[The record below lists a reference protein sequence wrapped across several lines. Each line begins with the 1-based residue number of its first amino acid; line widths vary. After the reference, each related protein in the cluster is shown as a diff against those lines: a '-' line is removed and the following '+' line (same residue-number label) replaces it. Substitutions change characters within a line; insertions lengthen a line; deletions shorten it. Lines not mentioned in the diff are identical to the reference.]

1 MKITLRPGLSGVFP
15 LRLALGLLALSNPCR
30 VGRRFEERDDDE
42 RMAAPPPAAGRAR
55 LAAQGSTIYD
65 SYPLSLRTFL
75 ADGPPPFA
83 RSISHPVEMDPAHKT
98 IMSVADDD
106 FLSNLH
112 NTTSSIG
119 SIDLSDGNMR
129 GTTARATPLC
139 STFGK
144 FHNEVFETKERS
156 KVLSALR
163 HRGKAAKAAS
173 GVKTRAPTR
182 PAAPSTFTADD
193 VLRAGTLTKQGSWRR
208 NWKTRFFILRSDCP
222 SLCYFTSE
230 DKLEL
235 LGEIPITEDTIVLD
249 RSGGGHAPFRF
260 QIRTDAQTLLL
271 EAESRENQKRWI
283 EACQELA
290 DAIRASKYSVNTSMS
305 SFSIDAS
312 NRRSSLLGATRATG
326 TAVNTCRN
334 TESNVAN
341 VAAHLEASGNSQHWD
356 DEEPVE
362 MRTRRMNAHRL
373 TASSASGSTRSGA
386 PESVNGGPRRLY
398 DLSISVLMGRRSKL
412 ARSVEHLTAADKDKD
427 RSACFVAVSGFIR
440 SSNTFVDLG
449 ATDAVK
455 LTTLVAAC
463 GAAASGASG
472 EQAPVPFS
480 VVMTAELERYD
491 QLRLTLCKT
500 QLTQSPGSVQGT
512 IGVGRCLLDE
522 QLLNSTP
529 CAVAVTERSTSSRE
543 SLVANN
549 PLPQQKKPNPGEPGG
564 PLAPG
569 SGSSSSLTS
578 DSESL
583 QLVVQAFRSV
593 PPQSVLPTTGVD
605 MANAKFLI
613 PTTLA
618 PGRETA
624 KMVNGTRIDFP
635 GSTRGSDVRTF
646 MENDTFLTGTGLGGL
661 NESPN
666 GNLRFVAVDE
676 ILRVPRSTFALP
688 VAYLDF
694 LEEQALERSRWL
706 QKRMHAKGPDP
717 RSAERLN
724 VELEFLR
731 KKQEEYLKQR
741 QFLIQQEKRLL
752 DEQKDG
758 KFFLAAKRAG
768 MTATPSE
775 RESLGASSS
784 SVASSASAAG
794 GDGGDPVAPFKR
806 STYKNLNLWQFLPT
820 NMQDQFL
827 CTYKPPVTQNKPSR
841 GGASVPLS
849 SRPFVWHTMT
859 MGCPAAHTKGFAN
872 GGYPASAPIV
882 TVVPTGAAE
891 DEALLENSYD
901 DMASPTSPLSSSRG
915 GIANVPST
923 QVAPAG
929 DDSLAAFKLR
939 LELQD
944 RLTVIGSQILSA
956 TTACLLATLDLA
968 LSGSALHQAQLDR
981 APTFGFLV
989 NFESLLSTQG
999 KEYGMLEDFAA
1010 GARWLR
1016 NVFIQFRRHS
1026 TTSTFFSLKK
1036 YTPAGSNSNDND
1048 CLLLTMGVDDDHMS
1062 VLPQSLVSGDG
1073 VVHVR
1078 CVLFSQGVNEK
1089 QSLVHAYKSSAVKL
1103 QERVNRDNLVELK
1116 RVYAL
1121 YRRLRLEETENRVR
1135 ESRRLRA
1142 NSTTPSATGDDADE
1156 AAMAIDRHDLQ
1167 ALDDLLLQ
1175 IEHHICSPTSQYKK
1189 NVALLMDSSDFC
1201 RALGGARVTCCKSGK
1216 DRTAMSVTLEQARL
1230 LCAELQASQGAAL
1243 CANMRLYG
1251 VRRRNVFMN
1260 TKADK
1265 FAFNEMQRKMLPD
1278 CYKPP
1283 VGTYK
1288 SGKT

>member
-1 MKITLRPGLSGVFP
+1 MASTG
-15 LRLALGLLALSNPCR
+15 R
-30 VGRRFEERDDDE
+30 VRI
-42 RMAAPPPAAGRAR
+42 AVK
-55 LAAQGSTIYD
+55 GSTIYD

-75 ADGPPPFA
+75 AGPSPAFA
-83 RSISHPVEMDPAHKT
+83 HAVPHSGEDPTMT
-98 IMSVADDD
+98 IDDD
-106 FLSNLH
+106 GDFLRTLQH
-112 NTTSSIG
+112 TSS
-119 SIDLSDGNMR
+119 SVNDTIDLNDGVMR
-129 GTTARATPLC
+129 STTTPDPTELC

-144 FHNEVFETKERS
+144 LRKEIFETKERS

-163 HRGKAAKAAS
+163 HRGKAAKDAS
-173 GVKTRAPTR
+173 NMKQRVPIR
-182 PAAPSTFTADD
+182 PIASSTFTADD

-208 NWKTRFFILRSDCP
+208 NWKLRFFILRSDCP
-222 SLCYFTSE
+222 SLCYFRSE

-260 QIRTDAQTLLL
+260 QIRSDAYTLLL
-271 EAESRENQKRWI
+271 EAESREIQKRWI
-283 EACQELA
+283 DSCQELA
-290 DAIRASKYSVNTSMS
+290 DAIRASKFSVNA
-305 SFSIDAS
+305 SFSNTFDTK
-312 NRRSSLLGATRATG
+312 RSSLGRGG
-326 TAVNTCRN
+326 TTAGFRPTDMLETSASSQIWNE
-334 TESNVAN
+334 TESSTVMDGT
-341 VAAHLEASGNSQHWD
+341 E
-356 DEEPVE
+356 
-362 MRTRRMNAHRL
+362 RRL
-373 TASSASGSTRSGA
+373 TGSRASGSTRSTTRQ
-386 PESVNGGPRRLY
+386 EKRTCQLY
-398 DLSISVLMGRRSKL
+398 DLSISVLMGRRSIL
-412 ARSVEHLTAADKDKD
+412 ARSVEHLDKDKD
-427 RSACFVAVSGFIR
+427 RTSCFVAVSGYIR
-440 SSNTFVDLG
+440 SSKTFVELG

-463 GAAASGASG
+463 GAASGATG
-472 EQAPVPFS
+472 EQIPVPFS
-480 VVMTAELERYD
+480 IVMTAELERYD
-491 QLRLTLCKT
+491 QLRLTLCKS
-500 QLTQSPGSVQGT
+500 QLTQSPGNSQGT
-512 IGVGRCLLDE
+512 FGMGRCLLDD
-522 QLLNSTP
+522 QLLGSIP
-529 CAVAVTERSTSSRE
+529 CAVQITESSSMSSRD
-543 SLVANN
+543 SLVANT
-549 PLPQQKKPNPGEPGG
+549 PILQQKKLNTGELTR
-564 PLAPG
+564 PLPVGTGSLPILAAD
-569 SGSSSSLTS
+569 SGSV
-578 DSESL
+578 

-593 PPQSVLPTTGVD
+593 PPQNVLPTTGVD
-605 MANAKFLI
+605 MANAKYLI
-613 PTTLA
+613 PSTLA
-618 PGRETA
+618 PGRETTGNMA
-624 KMVNGTRIDFP
+624 TGTRLDLA
-635 GSTRGSDVRTF
+635 GGTRGSDMRTF
-646 MENDTFLTGTGLGGL
+646 MENDTFLSGIGLCTL
-661 NESPN
+661 NEAPS

-694 LEEQALERSRWL
+694 LEEQALERSRWI
-706 QKRMHAKGPDP
+706 QKRLQSKAVHP
-717 RSAERLN
+717 RDDERLN
-724 VELEFLR
+724 MELEFLR

-768 MTATPSE
+768 MVSANE
-775 RESLGASSS
+775 REAVAAANS
-784 SVASSASAAG
+784 SVAISASTG
-794 GDGGDPVAPFKR
+794 GGEIIEAVAPFKR

-827 CTYKPPVTQNKPSR
+827 CTYKPPTQNNQCRSE
-841 GGASVPLS
+841 ASTPLS

-872 GGYPASAPIV
+872 GGFPASVPIM
-882 TVVPTGAAE
+882 TVYPTGPAE
-891 DEALLENSYD
+891 DEILDSNYEGD
-901 DMASPTSPLSSSRG
+901 FQSPTSPSSKG
-915 GIANVPST
+915 GKGNGTAT
-923 QVAPAG
+923 QASPG
-929 DDSLAAFKLR
+929 DDSLAALKLR

-956 TTACLLATLDLA
+956 TAACILASLDLA
-968 LSGSALHQAQLDR
+968 LSGSALHQAQIDR
-981 APTFGFLV
+981 APTFGFLM

-1016 NVFIQFRRHS
+1016 NVFIQFRRHVV
-1026 TTSTFFSLKK
+1026 TGTFFSLRK
-1036 YTPAGSNSNDND
+1036 YSPPGSHANDNN
-1048 CLLLTMGVDDDHMS
+1048 CLLLTMGIDENHMS
-1062 VLPQSLVSGDG
+1062 VLPQSLASGDD

-1103 QERVNRDNLVELK
+1103 QERINHDNLLELK
-1116 RVYAL
+1116 RIYSL
-1121 YRRLRLEETENRVR
+1121 YRQLRSDETENRVR

-1142 NSTTPSATGDDADE
+1142 NSGMKYAATSDADE
-1156 AAMAIDRHDLQ
+1156 AVMAIDRHDLQ
-1167 ALDDLLLQ
+1167 ALDDLLDQ

-1251 VRRRNVFMN
+1251 VRRRNVLMN

>member
-1 MKITLRPGLSGVFP
+1 
-15 LRLALGLLALSNPCR
+15 
-30 VGRRFEERDDDE
+30 
-42 RMAAPPPAAGRAR
+42 MASPAAVGRAR
-55 LAAQGSTIYD
+55 LAAKGAVTIYD

-75 ADGPPPFA
+75 AEGPPPFV
-83 RSISHPVEMDPAHKT
+83 RSLSHSMEDPAQKT
-98 IMSVADDD
+98 MAVDDDD

-112 NTTSSIG
+112 NTSSSVG
-119 SIDLSDGNMR
+119 TIDLNDGVR
-129 GTTARATPLC
+129 TGTTARPTPLC

-163 HRGKAAKAAS
+163 HRGKATKNAS
-173 GVKTRAPTR
+173 GMKQRVPMR

-260 QIRTDAQTLLL
+260 QIRTDAHTLLL

-283 EACQELA
+283 DSCQELA
-290 DAIRASKYSVNTSMS
+290 DAIRASKFSVNTSMS
-305 SFSIDAS
+305 SFSMDG
-312 NRRSSLLGATRATG
+312 RRSSLVRGTTVNTFRATEKDVS
-326 TAVNTCRN
+326 AL
-334 TESNVAN
+334 
-341 VAAHLEASGNSQHWD
+341 LEASTSSSQNWD
-356 DEEPVE
+356 DTETSGVDE
-362 MRTRRMNAHRL
+362 MEMGTRRHHNPHRL
-373 TASSASGSTRSGA
+373 TSSSASGSTRSA
-386 PESVNGGPRRLY
+386 TPENGNGTQRRLY
-398 DLSISVLMGRRSKL
+398 DLSISVMMGRRSKL
-412 ARSVEHLTAADKDKD
+412 TKAVEHLANAEKDKD
-427 RSACFVAVSGFIR
+427 RTGCFVAVSGYIR
-440 SSNTFVDLG
+440 SSNIFVELG
-449 ATDAVK
+449 VTDAVK
-455 LTTLVAAC
+455 LTTLVATC
-463 GAAASGASG
+463 GAASGASG
-472 EQAPVPFS
+472 DPAPVPFS

-491 QLRLTLCKT
+491 QLRLALCKT
-500 QLTQSPGSVQGT
+500 QLTQSPGNNQGT
-512 IGVGRCLLDE
+512 IGVGRCLLDG
-522 QLLNSTP
+522 QLLGSTP
-529 CAVAVTERSTSSRE
+529 CAVLMTERSTSSRD
-543 SLVANN
+543 SFVTNN
-549 PLPQQKKPNPGEPGG
+549 PLPKKAGEPGG
-564 PLAPG
+564 PFPPG

-578 DSESL
+578 DSESV

-605 MANAKFLI
+605 MANAKYLI

-624 KMVNGTRIDFP
+624 GKMATGTRIDFP
-635 GSTRGSDVRTF
+635 GCNRGSDVRTF
-646 MENDTFLTGTGLGGL
+646 MENDTFLTGIGLGAL
-661 NESPN
+661 NEAPN

-688 VAYLDF
+688 IAYLDF

-706 QKRMHAKGPDP
+706 QKQLHAKLATP
-717 RSAERLN
+717 REVERLN
-724 VELEFLR
+724 TELEFLR

-741 QFLIQQEKRLL
+741 QFLIRQEKRLL

-768 MTATPSE
+768 MVSVANE
-775 RESLGASSS
+775 RDSLGASSS
-784 SVASSASAAG
+784 SVAGAVSTGNTETEA
-794 GDGGDPVAPFKR
+794 VAPFKR

-827 CTYKPPVTQNKPSR
+827 CTYKPPTSNKHTR
-841 GGASVPLS
+841 SVPLS

-872 GGYPASAPIV
+872 GGYPASVPV
-882 TVVPTGAAE
+882 MTVNPTGTAE
-891 DEALLENSYD
+891 DESLLDSSNEGEFQ
-901 DMASPTSPLSSSRG
+901 SPTSPVSVSRG
-915 GIANVPST
+915 TTINGSST
-923 QVAPAG
+923 QAPAST

-939 LELQD
+939 LDLQD

-956 TTACLLATLDLA
+956 TAACILASLDLA
-968 LSGSALHQAQLDR
+968 LSGSALHQAQIDR
-981 APTFGFLV
+981 APTFGFLM

-1026 TTSTFFSLKK
+1026 TTGTFFSLKK
-1036 YTPAGSNSNDND
+1036 YTPSGSNSNDNN
-1048 CLLLTMGVDDDHMS
+1048 CLLLTMGIDDDHMS
-1062 VLPQSLVSGDG
+1062 VLPQPLVSGDG
-1073 VVHVR
+1073 VVHIR

-1103 QERVNRDNLVELK
+1103 QERVNRDNLIELK
-1116 RVYAL
+1116 RIYAL
-1121 YRRLRLEETENRVR
+1121 YRQLRTEETENRVR

-1142 NSTTPSATGDDADE
+1142 NSSVSSSAIDDADE

-1167 ALDDLLLQ
+1167 ALDDLLVQ

-1283 VGTYK
+1283 AGTYK

>member
-1 MKITLRPGLSGVFP
+1 
-15 LRLALGLLALSNPCR
+15 
-30 VGRRFEERDDDE
+30 
-42 RMAAPPPAAGRAR
+42 MASPAAAR
-55 LAAQGSTIYD
+55 VAATIYD

-75 ADGPPPFA
+75 AEGPPPFA
-83 RSISHPVEMDPAHKT
+83 RSVSHSHEDPTHRT
-98 IMSVADDD
+98 MSVDDDD

-112 NTTSSIG
+112 NTSSSVG
-119 SIDLSDGNMR
+119 TIDLNEPR
-129 GTTARATPLC
+129 GAAAPRASPLC

-163 HRGKAAKAAS
+163 HRGKAAKGGANGIKQRVVA
-173 GVKTRAPTR
+173 R
-182 PAAPSTFTADD
+182 PVAPSTFTMDD

-235 LGEIPITEDTIVLD
+235 LGEIPITEDTIILD

-260 QIRTDAQTLLL
+260 QIRTEAQTLLL

-283 EACQELA
+283 DSCQELA
-290 DAIRASKYSVNTSMS
+290 DAIRASKFSVTTSMS
-305 SFSIDAS
+305 SFSMDG
-312 NRRSSLLGATRATG
+312 RSSLRYMNRHTEETSHHSQ
-326 TAVNTCRN
+326 NWDE
-334 TESNVAN
+334 TESSQVDDP
-341 VAAHLEASGNSQHWD
+341 LESATS
-356 DEEPVE
+356 
-362 MRTRRMNAHRL
+362 RRRSAQQL
-373 TASSASGSTRSGA
+373 TASSASGSARSVA
-386 PESVNGGPRRLY
+386 QIEHRRTF
-398 DLSISVLMGRRSKL
+398 DLSISVVMGRRSKL
-412 ARSVEHLTAADKDKD
+412 AQTVEHIAAAERDKD
-427 RSACFVAVSGFIR
+427 RIGCFVAVSGYIG
-440 SSNTFVDLG
+440 SSNSFVELG

-463 GAAASGASG
+463 GATSG
-472 EQAPVPFS
+472 EQVPVPFCI
-480 VVMTAELERYD
+480 VLTAELERFD
-491 QLRLTLCKT
+491 QLRLTLCRT
-500 QLTQSPGSVQGT
+500 LLTQNPGNIQGT
-512 IGVGRCLLDE
+512 IGVGRCILNE
-522 QLLNSTP
+522 QLLASTP
-529 CAVAVTERSTSSRE
+529 CAVPVTERSTSSRD
-543 SLVANN
+543 SLSANQ
-549 PLPQQKKPNPGEPGG
+549 PLPQNKMLGEPGT
-564 PLAPG
+564 
-569 SGSSSSLTS
+569 GSSSSLMVDS
-578 DSESL
+578 DSV

-593 PPQSVLPTTGVD
+593 APQRVLPTTGVD

-624 KMVNGTRIDFP
+624 SKMATGARIDFP
-635 GSTRGSDVRTF
+635 GNTRGSDVRTF
-646 MENDTFLTGTGLGGL
+646 MENDTFLSGIGLGTL
-661 NESPN
+661 NEAPN

-676 ILRVPRSTFALP
+676 ILRVPRCTFALP

-694 LEEQALERSRWL
+694 LEEQALERSRYL
-706 QKRMHAKGPDP
+706 QKRLHAKAAHP
-717 RSAERLN
+717 RDTERIN
-724 VELEFLR
+724 AELEFLR

-741 QFLIQQEKRLL
+741 QFLIRQEKRLL

-758 KFFLAAKRAG
+758 KFCLAAKRAG
-768 MTATPSE
+768 MISVANE
-775 RESLGASSS
+775 RDSLGASSS
-784 SVASSASAAG
+784 SAASSASAAG
-794 GDGGDPVAPFKR
+794 GDADAVAPFKR
-806 STYKNLNLWQFLPT
+806 STYKGLNLWQFLPT

-827 CTYKPPVTQNKPSR
+827 CTYKPPTHNKRSR
-841 GGASVPLS
+841 SGASAPLA

-872 GGYPASAPIV
+872 GGYPASVPID
-882 TVVPTGAAE
+882 TANPTGATD
-891 DEALLENSYD
+891 DEPLLDSSCD
-901 DMASPTSPLSSSRG
+901 GDFQCPTSPLSSSRG
-915 GIANVPST
+915 GNGTGTATQTTSPS
-923 QVAPAG
+923 
-929 DDSLAAFKLR
+929 DDTLAAFKLR
-939 LELQD
+939 LDLQD

-956 TTACLLATLDLA
+956 TAACVLASLDLA
-968 LSGSALHQAQLDR
+968 LSGSALHQAQIDR
-981 APTFGFLV
+981 APTFGYLM

-999 KEYGMLEDFAA
+999 KEYGMVEDFAA

-1026 TTSTFFSLKK
+1026 TTGSFFSLKK
-1036 YTPAGSNSNDND
+1036 YTPPGSNDNS
-1048 CLLLTMGVDDDHMS
+1048 CLLLTMGISEDHMS

-1078 CVLFSQGVNEK
+1078 CVLFTQGVNEK

-1121 YRRLRLEETENRVR
+1121 YRQLRMDETESRVR

-1142 NSTTPSATGDDADE
+1142 NSAMSSAAGDDSDE

-1167 ALDDLLLQ
+1167 ALDDLLVQ

-1283 VGTYK
+1283 AGTYK

>member
-1 MKITLRPGLSGVFP
+1 MAS
-15 LRLALGLLALSNPCR
+15 
-30 VGRRFEERDDDE
+30 
-42 RMAAPPPAAGRAR
+42 AAPAVGRAR
-55 LAAQGSTIYD
+55 LAGKTIYD

-75 ADGPPPFA
+75 AEGPPPFVRA
-83 RSISHPVEMDPAHKT
+83 ISHSIEDPT
-98 IMSVADDD
+98 QQTMTVDDDD

-112 NTTSSIG
+112 NTSSSVG
-119 SIDLSDGNMR
+119 TIDLNDGVVKS
-129 GTTARATPLC
+129 AAPRASPLC

-163 HRGKAAKAAS
+163 HRGKAAKNNA
-173 GVKTRAPTR
+173 GVKQRAPMR
-182 PAAPSTFTADD
+182 PAAPTTFTADD
-193 VLRAGTLTKQGSWRR
+193 VVRAGTLTKQGSWRR

-260 QIRTDAQTLLL
+260 QIRSDAQTLLL

-283 EACQELA
+283 DSCQELA
-290 DAIRASKYSVNTSMS
+290 DAIRASKFSVNHSMS
-305 SFSIDAS
+305 SFSFDG
-312 NRRSSLLGATRATG
+312 RRSSLLGRG
-326 TAVNTCRN
+326 TTINTFRP
-334 TESNVAN
+334 TEKDL
-341 VAAHLEASGNSQHWD
+341 LEASASSQNWD
-356 DEEPVE
+356 DSEHSGVDDVD
-362 MRTRRMNAHRL
+362 MRQRQLPQRL
-373 TASSASGSTRSGA
+373 TASSASGSTRSA
-386 PESVNGGPRRLY
+386 TPDNVSRRMY
-398 DLSISVLMGRRSKL
+398 DVSISVLMGRRSKL
-412 ARSVEHLTAADKDKD
+412 ARLVENLDKDKD
-427 RSACFVAVSGFIR
+427 RTGCFVAVSGYIR
-440 SSNTFVDLG
+440 SSNSFVELG

-455 LTTLVAAC
+455 LTTLVAT
-463 GAAASGASG
+463 ASASG
-472 EQAPVPFS
+472 ESTPVPFS

-500 QLTQSPGSVQGT
+500 QLTQSPGNNQGT

-522 QLLNSTP
+522 QLMASTP
-529 CAVAVTERSTSSRE
+529 CAVIVTERSTSSRD
-543 SLVANN
+543 SLAANI
-549 PLPQQKKPNPGEPGG
+549 PLPMQKKAGEPGG
-564 PLAPG
+564 PLPAG
-569 SGSSSSLTS
+569 TGSSSNLTN
-578 DSESL
+578 DSESVH
-583 QLVVQAFRSV
+583 LVVQTFRSV
-593 PPQSVLPTTGVD
+593 APQSVLPTTGVD
-605 MANAKFLI
+605 MANAKYLI

-624 KMVNGTRIDFP
+624 GKLATGTRIDF
-635 GSTRGSDVRTF
+635 STRGSDVRTF
-646 MENDTFLTGTGLGGL
+646 MENDTFLTGTGLGTL
-661 NESPN
+661 NEAPN

-694 LEEQALERSRWL
+694 LEEQALGRSRWL
-706 QKRMHAKGPDP
+706 QKQ
-717 RSAERLN
+717 LN
-724 VELEFLR
+724 VKAANPRDVERVNAELEFLR

-758 KFFLAAKRAG
+758 KFCLAAKRAG
-768 MTATPSE
+768 MVSVANE
-775 RESLGASSS
+775 RDSLGASSS
-784 SVASSASAAG
+784 SVTSVASTTG
-794 GDGGDPVAPFKR
+794 GDGEVVAPFKR

-827 CTYKPPVTQNKPSR
+827 CTYKPPASSNKQGRS
-841 GGASVPLS
+841 GASAPLS

-859 MGCPAAHTKGFAN
+859 MGCPAAHTKGFAS
-872 GGYPASAPIV
+872 GGYPANVPVATV
-882 TVVPTGAAE
+882 TSTATE
-891 DEALLENSYD
+891 DGECVLENSYEGD
-901 DMASPTSPLSSSRG
+901 FQSPTSPLSSSRG
-915 GIANVPST
+915 GTTSGTAT
-923 QVAPAG
+923 QTTTFT
-929 DDSLAAFKLR
+929 DDSLAAFKAR

-956 TTACLLATLDLA
+956 TTACILSSLDLA
-968 LSGSALHQAQLDR
+968 LSGSALHQAQIDR
-981 APTFGFLV
+981 APTFGFLM

-1016 NVFIQFRRHS
+1016 NVFIQFRRHA
-1026 TTSTFFSLKK
+1026 TTATFFSFKK
-1036 YTPAGSNSNDND
+1036 YTPPGSNDNN
-1048 CLLLTMGVDDDHMS
+1048 CLLLTMGLDDDHMS
-1062 VLPQSLVSGDG
+1062 VLPESLVSGDG

-1078 CVLFSQGVNEK
+1078 CVLFTQGVNEK

-1103 QERVNRDNLVELK
+1103 QERVNRDNLMELK

-1121 YRRLRLEETENRVR
+1121 YRRLRTEETEDRVR
-1135 ESRRLRA
+1135 ASRRLRA
-1142 NSTTPSATGDDADE
+1142 SSSMSSTAADE

-1167 ALDDLLLQ
+1167 ALDDLLVQ

-1283 VGTYK
+1283 AGTYK

>member
-1 MKITLRPGLSGVFP
+1 
-15 LRLALGLLALSNPCR
+15 
-30 VGRRFEERDDDE
+30 
-42 RMAAPPPAAGRAR
+42 MAT
-55 LAAQGSTIYD
+55 AAQPPRPKGGTAATIYD

-75 ADGPPPFA
+75 AEGPSPFV
-83 RSISHPVEMDPAHKT
+83 RSMSRSLEDPAQAT
-98 IMSVADDD
+98 MSLDDDD

-112 NTTSSIG
+112 NTGSSTG
-119 SIDLSDGNMR
+119 SALDMGETGTMR
-129 GTTARATPLC
+129 TAPRASPLC

-163 HRGKAAKAAS
+163 HRGKAKAN
-173 GVKTRAPTR
+173 GVKQRAAARLP
-182 PAAPSTFTADD
+182 APSTFTADD

-260 QIRTDAQTLLL
+260 QVRTEGQTLLL
-271 EAESRENQKRWI
+271 EAESRENQLRWI
-283 EACQELA
+283 DSCQELA
-290 DAIRASKYSVNTSMS
+290 DAIRASKFSVNTSMS
-305 SFSIDAS
+305 SFSSAMDGP
-312 NRRSSLLGATRATG
+312 RRSSLLGATNSVRETVHVTRPTEKE
-326 TAVNTCRN
+326 TASQILEN
-334 TESNVAN
+334 EAEMEQ
-341 VAAHLEASGNSQHWD
+341 HLI
-356 DEEPVE
+356 
-362 MRTRRMNAHRL
+362 
-373 TASSASGSTRSGA
+373 SSASSTSS
-386 PESVNGGPRRLY
+386 SVAAQRHLY
-398 DLSISVLMGRRSKL
+398 DLSVSVLVGRRSKL
-412 ARSVEHLTAADKDKD
+412 ARSVEHWSAADKEKD
-427 RSACFVAVSGFIR
+427 RTGVFVVLSGYSR
-440 SSNTFVDLG
+440 ASNKTVEIG

-455 LTTLVAAC
+455 LTTLVTAC
-463 GAAASGASG
+463 GASSGASG

-491 QLRLTLCKT
+491 VLRLTLCRT
-500 QLTQSPGSVQGT
+500 LLTQSPGNMQGT
-512 IGVGRCLLDE
+512 IGVGRCMLDE
-522 QLLNSTP
+522 VLLGSTP
-529 CAVAVTERSTSSRE
+529 CAVAITERSTSTRDA
-543 SLVANN
+543 LAANQ
-549 PLPQQKKPNPGEPGG
+549 PLPKKPQPGEPGEPGG
-564 PLAPG
+564 PLVAG

-578 DSESL
+578 DSDSV

-605 MANAKFLI
+605 MANAKYLI

-624 KMVNGTRIDFP
+624 ARMAAGTRIEFP
-635 GSTRGSDVRTF
+635 GSSRGSEVRTF
-646 MENDTFLTGTGLGGL
+646 MENDTFLSGLGVGSVNEAPTGT
-661 NESPN
+661 
-666 GNLRFVAVDE
+666 LRFVAVDE

-706 QKRMHAKGPDP
+706 NTQLSAKAS
-717 RSAERLN
+717 SAAAQPHVVERLKA
-724 VELEFLR
+724 ELDFLR
-731 KKQEEYLKQR
+731 RKQEEYLKQR
-741 QFLIQQEKRLL
+741 QFIIRQEKRLL
-752 DEQKDG
+752 DEQRDG
-758 KFFLAAKRAG
+758 KFFLTAKRAG
-768 MTATPSE
+768 MVSVTSEFKE
-775 RESLGASSS
+775 RESMNSSGGFAAAGASG
-784 SVASSASAAG
+784 VAANV
-794 GDGGDPVAPFKR
+794 DNEPVAPFKR

-827 CTYKPPVTQNKPSR
+827 CTYKPPTANKQRRS
-841 GGASVPLS
+841 GASAPLS

-872 GGYPASAPIV
+872 GGYPASVPV
-882 TVVPTGAAE
+882 KTVLPTAMDE
-891 DEALLENSYD
+891 DVLEGSYTSD
-901 DMASPTSPLSSSRG
+901 LQSPTSPLSSSRG
-915 GIANVPST
+915 AAGIQPAQGPS
-923 QVAPAG
+923 PN
-929 DDSLAAFKLR
+929 DNSLAAFKLR
-939 LELQD
+939 LDLQD

-956 TTACLLATLDLA
+956 TVACVLASLDLA

-981 APTFGFLV
+981 APTFGYLM

-1016 NVFIQFRRHS
+1016 NVFIQFRRHA
-1026 TTSTFFSLKK
+1026 TSGTYFSIKK
-1036 YTPAGSNSNDND
+1036 YVPSDGESE
-1048 CLLLTMGVDDDHMS
+1048 CLLLTMGVTDDHLS
-1062 VLPQSLVSGDG
+1062 VLPQSLVTGNAL
-1073 VVHVR
+1073 VRVH
-1078 CVLFSQGVNEK
+1078 CVLFTQGVNEK

-1103 QERVNRDNLVELK
+1103 QERVNRDNLLELK
-1116 RVYAL
+1116 RIYTL
-1121 YRRLRLEETENRVR
+1121 YRQLRVQETQMRVR
-1135 ESRRLRA
+1135 ASRQLRA
-1142 NSTTPSATGDDADE
+1142 NSGAGSAGLDDADE

-1167 ALDDLLLQ
+1167 ALDDLLVQ

-1283 VGTYK
+1283 AGTYK

>member
-1 MKITLRPGLSGVFP
+1 
-15 LRLALGLLALSNPCR
+15 
-30 VGRRFEERDDDE
+30 
-42 RMAAPPPAAGRAR
+42 MASPAAVGRAR
-55 LAAQGSTIYD
+55 IAAKGATIYD

-75 ADGPPPFA
+75 AEGPSPFV
-83 RSISHPVEMDPAHKT
+83 RSVSHTMEDPAQRT
-98 IMSVADDD
+98 MAVDDDD

-112 NTTSSIG
+112 NTSSSVG
-119 SIDLSDGNMR
+119 TIDLNDGVR
-129 GTTARATPLC
+129 TGTTARSTQLC

-163 HRGKAAKAAS
+163 HRGKAAKNAS
-173 GVKTRAPTR
+173 GIKQRAPVR

-260 QIRTDAQTLLL
+260 QIRTDAHTLLL

-283 EACQELA
+283 DSCQELA
-290 DAIRASKYSVNTSMS
+290 DAIRASKFSVNTSMS
-305 SFSIDAS
+305 SFSIDG
-312 NRRSSLLGATRATG
+312 RRSSLVRGTTVHTLRAT
-326 TAVNTCRN
+326 
-334 TESNVAN
+334 EKDL
-341 VAAHLEASGNSQHWD
+341 LEASASSSQNWD
-356 DEEPVE
+356 DTETSGVDE
-362 MRTRRMNAHRL
+362 MEISTRRYQNPHRL
-373 TASSASGSTRSGA
+373 TSSSASGSTRSA
-386 PESVNGGPRRLY
+386 TPENGQRRLY
-398 DLSISVLMGRRSKL
+398 DLSISVVMGRRSKL
-412 ARSVEHLTAADKDKD
+412 AKSVEHLDKDKD
-427 RSACFVAVSGFIR
+427 RTGCFVTVSGYIR
-440 SSNTFVDLG
+440 SSNSFVELG
-449 ATDAVK
+449 VTDAVK
-455 LTTLVAAC
+455 LTTLVATC
-463 GAAASGASG
+463 GAASGTSG
-472 EQAPVPFS
+472 EPTPVPFS

-491 QLRLTLCKT
+491 QLRLALCKT
-500 QLTQSPGSVQGT
+500 QLTQSPGNIQGT
-512 IGVGRCLLDE
+512 IGVGRCLLDA
-522 QLLNSTP
+522 QLLGSTP
-529 CAVAVTERSTSSRE
+529 CAVAVTERSTSSRD
-543 SLVANN
+543 SLVTNN
-549 PLPQQKKPNPGEPGG
+549 PLPQKKTGEPGG
-564 PLAPG
+564 PLPPG
-569 SGSSSSLTS
+569 SGSSSSLFS
-578 DSESL
+578 DSESV

-605 MANAKFLI
+605 MANAKYLI

-624 KMVNGTRIDFP
+624 GKMATTTRADIP
-635 GSTRGSDVRTF
+635 GGTRGSDVRTF
-646 MENDTFLTGTGLGGL
+646 MENDTFLTGIGLGTL
-661 NESPN
+661 NEAPN

-688 VAYLDF
+688 IAYLDF
-694 LEEQALERSRWL
+694 LEEQALERTRWL
-706 QKRMHAKGPDP
+706 QKQLHAKLATP
-717 RSAERLN
+717 REVERLN
-724 VELEFLR
+724 TELEFLR

-741 QFLIQQEKRLL
+741 QFLIRQEKRLL

-768 MTATPSE
+768 MVSVANE
-775 RESLGASSS
+775 RDSLGASSS
-784 SVASSASAAG
+784 SVASAASTGAETEA
-794 GDGGDPVAPFKR
+794 VAPFKR

-827 CTYKPPVTQNKPSR
+827 CTYKPPTSNKQGR
-841 GGASVPLS
+841 SVPLS

-872 GGYPASAPIV
+872 GGYPA
-882 TVVPTGAAE
+882 TVPVMTVNPTGAAE
-891 DEALLENSYD
+891 DESLLDSSNEGD
-901 DMASPTSPLSSSRG
+901 LPSPTSPVSRATTVNGPSPQTTASS
-915 GIANVPST
+915 
-923 QVAPAG
+923 
-929 DDSLAAFKLR
+929 DDSLTAFKLR

-956 TTACLLATLDLA
+956 TAACILASLDLA
-968 LSGSALHQAQLDR
+968 LSGSALHQAQIDR
-981 APTFGFLV
+981 APTFGFLM

-1026 TTSTFFSLKK
+1026 TTGTFFSLKK
-1036 YTPAGSNSNDND
+1036 YTPAGSNANDNN
-1048 CLLLTMGVDDDHMS
+1048 CLLLTMGIDDEHMS
-1062 VLPQSLVSGDG
+1062 VLPPSLVSGDG
-1073 VVHVR
+1073 VVHIR
-1078 CVLFSQGVNEK
+1078 CVLFTQGVNEK

-1103 QERVNRDNLVELK
+1103 QERVNRDNLIELK
-1116 RVYAL
+1116 RIYAL
-1121 YRRLRLEETENRVR
+1121 YRQLRTEETEFRVR
-1135 ESRRLRA
+1135 QSRRLRA
-1142 NSTTPSATGDDADE
+1142 HSSISSSAIDDADE

-1167 ALDDLLLQ
+1167 ALDDLLVQ

-1283 VGTYK
+1283 AGTYK

>member
-1 MKITLRPGLSGVFP
+1 MASTG
-15 LRLALGLLALSNPCR
+15 R
-30 VGRRFEERDDDE
+30 VRI
-42 RMAAPPPAAGRAR
+42 AAKGA
-55 LAAQGSTIYD
+55 TIYD

-75 ADGPPPFA
+75 AGSPPAFA
-83 RSISHPVEMDPAHKT
+83 QVEDPT
-98 IMSVADDD
+98 MTVDDDD
-106 FLSNLH
+106 FLRNMH
-112 NTTSSIG
+112 NTSS
-119 SIDLSDGNMR
+119 SVNATIDLDDGVTR
-129 GTTARATPLC
+129 STAAPGPRELC

-144 FHNEVFETKERS
+144 LRKEIFETKERS

-163 HRGKAAKAAS
+163 HRGKAVKNAS
-173 GVKTRAPTR
+173 SMKQRVPIRQIAS
-182 PAAPSTFTADD
+182 ATFTADD

-208 NWKTRFFILRSDCP
+208 NWKLRFFILRSDCP
-222 SLCYFTSE
+222 SLCYFRSE

-249 RSGGGHAPFRF
+249 RSGGGGHAPFRF
-260 QIRTDAQTLLL
+260 QVRSDAHTLLL

-283 EACQELA
+283 DSCQELA
-290 DAIRASKYSVNTSMS
+290 DAIRASKFSVNA
-305 SFSIDAS
+305 SFSNTFDS
-312 NRRSSLLGATRATG
+312 KRSSLVRG
-326 TAVNTCRN
+326 TTAGLRPTDMLETSASSQTWDE
-334 TESNVAN
+334 TESSTV
-341 VAAHLEASGNSQHWD
+341 L
-356 DEEPVE
+356 DEKNE
-362 MRTRRMNAHRL
+362 RRHRV
-373 TASSASGSTRSGA
+373 SSGSTKLTTQ
-386 PESVNGGPRRLY
+386 ERRTCQLY

-412 ARSVEHLTAADKDKD
+412 ARFVEHLDKDKD
-427 RSACFVAVSGFIR
+427 RTSCFVAVSGYIR
-440 SSNTFVDLG
+440 SSKTFVELG

-463 GAAASGASG
+463 GAAIDATG
-472 EQAPVPFS
+472 EQIPVPFS
-480 VVMTAELERYD
+480 IVMTAELERYD
-491 QLRLTLCKT
+491 QLRLTLCKS
-500 QLTQSPGSVQGT
+500 QLTQSPGNSQGT
-512 IGVGRCLLDE
+512 FGMGRCLLDD
-522 QLLNSTP
+522 QLLGSTP
-529 CAVAVTERSTSSRE
+529 CAVQITERSSMSSRD
-543 SLVANN
+543 SLVANT
-549 PLPQQKKPNPGEPGG
+549 PIPQHKKLSPGESTRLLPVGTASQ
-564 PLAPG
+564 PILAAD
-569 SGSSSSLTS
+569 SGSV
-578 DSESL
+578 

-593 PPQSVLPTTGVD
+593 PPQNLLPTTGVD
-605 MANAKFLI
+605 MANAKYLI
-613 PTTLA
+613 PSILA
-618 PGRETA
+618 PGRETSGNIA
-624 KMVNGTRIDFP
+624 TGTRLDLA
-635 GSTRGSDVRTF
+635 GSTRGSDMRTF
-646 MENDTFLTGTGLGGL
+646 MENDTFLSGIGLCTL
-661 NESPN
+661 NEAPS
-666 GNLRFVAVDE
+666 GSLRFVAVDE

-694 LEEQALERSRWL
+694 LEEQALERSRWI
-706 QKRMHAKGPDP
+706 QKRLQIKAVHP
-717 RSAERLN
+717 RDDERLN

-758 KFFLAAKRAG
+758 KIFLAAKRAG
-768 MTATPSE
+768 MISVNE
-775 RESLGASSS
+775 REAVTAANS
-784 SVASSASAAG
+784 SVAISASTGG
-794 GDGGDPVAPFKR
+794 GDTIVAVAPFKR

-827 CTYKPPVTQNKPSR
+827 CTYKPPTQNNQSR
-841 GGASVPLS
+841 SEASTPLS

-872 GGYPASAPIV
+872 GGFPASLPIM
-882 TVVPTGAAE
+882 TVYPTGAV
-891 DEALLENSYD
+891 DDITLDSSYEGD
-901 DMASPTSPLSSSRG
+901 FQSPTSPSFRG
-915 GIANVPST
+915 GKGNGTAT
-923 QVAPAG
+923 QAAQG
-929 DDSLAAFKLR
+929 DDSLAALKLR

-956 TTACLLATLDLA
+956 TAACILASLDLA
-968 LSGSALHQAQLDR
+968 LSGSALHQAQIDR
-981 APTFGFLV
+981 APTFGFLM

-1016 NVFIQFRRHS
+1016 NVFIQFRRHVV
-1026 TTSTFFSLKK
+1026 TGTFFSLRK
-1036 YTPAGSNSNDND
+1036 YAPPGSNANDNN
-1048 CLLLTMGVDDDHMS
+1048 CLLLTMGIDDNHMS
-1062 VLPQSLVSGDG
+1062 VLPQSLASGDE

-1103 QERVNRDNLVELK
+1103 QERINQDNLLELK
-1116 RVYAL
+1116 RIYAL
-1121 YRRLRLEETENRVR
+1121 YRQLRTDETENRAR
-1135 ESRRLRA
+1135 GSRRLRA
-1142 NSTTPSATGDDADE
+1142 NSGMKFAATNDADE

-1167 ALDDLLLQ
+1167 ALDDLLDQ

-1230 LCAELQASQGAAL
+1230 LCAELQASQGATL

-1251 VRRRNVFMN
+1251 VRRRNVLMN

-1283 VGTYK
+1283 AGTYK

>member
-1 MKITLRPGLSGVFP
+1 
-15 LRLALGLLALSNPCR
+15 
-30 VGRRFEERDDDE
+30 
-42 RMAAPPPAAGRAR
+42 MASPAAVGRAR
-55 LAAQGSTIYD
+55 LAAKGAATIYD

-75 ADGPPPFA
+75 VEGPQPFV
-83 RSISHPVEMDPAHKT
+83 RSVSHSMEDPTQK
-98 IMSVADDD
+98 IMAVDDDD

-112 NTTSSIG
+112 NTSSSVG
-119 SIDLSDGNMR
+119 TIDLNDGVR
-129 GTTARATPLC
+129 TGTTARSTALC

-163 HRGKAAKAAS
+163 HRGKAAKTAS
-173 GVKTRAPTR
+173 RMKQRTPMR
-182 PAAPSTFTADD
+182 PIAPSTFTADD

-235 LGEIPITEDTIVLD
+235 LGEIPVTEDTIVLD

-260 QIRTDAQTLLL
+260 QIRTDAHTLLL

-283 EACQELA
+283 DSCQELA
-290 DAIRASKYSVNTSMS
+290 DAIRASKFAVNNSVS
-305 SFSIDAS
+305 SFSMDG
-312 NRRSSLLGATRATG
+312 RRSSLVRG
-326 TAVNTCRN
+326 TAVHTFRP
-334 TESNVAN
+334 TEKNVSAL
-341 VAAHLEASGNSQHWD
+341 LEASASSSQNWD
-356 DEEPVE
+356 DTEISGVDDVE
-362 MRTRRMNAHRL
+362 MSTRRHHNPHRL
-373 TASSASGSTRSGA
+373 TSSSASGSTRSA
-386 PESVNGGPRRLY
+386 TPENTPRRLY
-398 DLSISVLMGRRSKL
+398 DLSISVMMGRHSKL
-412 ARSVEHLTAADKDKD
+412 AKSVEHLDKDKD
-427 RSACFVAVSGFIR
+427 RTGCFVTVSGYIR
-440 SSNTFVDLG
+440 SSNTLVELG
-449 ATDAVK
+449 VTDAVK
-455 LTTLVAAC
+455 LTTLVATCIAAC
-463 GAAASGASG
+463 GTSGDP
-472 EQAPVPFS
+472 APVPFS

-491 QLRLTLCKT
+491 QLRLALCKT
-500 QLTQSPGSVQGT
+500 QLSQSPGNVQGT
-512 IGVGRCLLDE
+512 FGVGRCLLDG
-522 QLLNSTP
+522 QLLGSTP
-529 CAVAVTERSTSSRE
+529 CAVTVTERSTSSRD
-543 SLVANN
+543 SLVTNN
-549 PLPQQKKPNPGEPGG
+549 PMPQKKVGEPGG
-564 PLAPG
+564 PLPVG
-569 SGSSSSLTS
+569 SGSSSSLFS
-578 DSESL
+578 DSESVH
-583 QLVVQAFRSV
+583 LVVQAFRSV

-605 MANAKFLI
+605 MANAKYLI

-624 KMVNGTRIDFP
+624 GKMATATRNDFY
-635 GSTRGSDVRTF
+635 GAIRGSDVRTF
-646 MENDTFLTGTGLGGL
+646 MENDTFLTGTGLGAL
-661 NESPN
+661 NEAPN

-688 VAYLDF
+688 IAYLDF
-694 LEEQALERSRWL
+694 LEEQALERTRWL
-706 QKRMHAKGPDP
+706 QKQLHAKLTTP
-717 RSAERLN
+717 REVERLN
-724 VELEFLR
+724 TELEFLR

-741 QFLIQQEKRLL
+741 QFLIRQEKRLL

-768 MTATPSE
+768 MVSVANE
-775 RESLGASSS
+775 RESLGASNSS
-784 SVASSASAAG
+784 AASAASTAETEA
-794 GDGGDPVAPFKR
+794 VAPFKR

-827 CTYKPPVTQNKPSR
+827 CTYKPPTSSKQGR
-841 GGASVPLS
+841 SVPLS

-872 GGYPASAPIV
+872 GGFPSTAPILTV
-882 TVVPTGAAE
+882 TPTGASE
-891 DEALLENSYD
+891 DESLLESSND
-901 DMASPTSPLSSSRG
+901 EEIQSPTSPVSAS
-915 GIANVPST
+915 ST
-923 QVAPAG
+923 QTTATT

-939 LELQD
+939 LDLQD

-956 TTACLLATLDLA
+956 TAACLLASLDLA
-968 LSGSALHQAQLDR
+968 LSGSALHQAQIDR
-981 APTFGFLV
+981 APTFGFLM

-1016 NVFIQFRRHS
+1016 NVFIQFRRH
-1026 TTSTFFSLKK
+1026 TTTGTFFSLKK
-1036 YTPAGSNSNDND
+1036 YTPSGSNANDNN
-1048 CLLLTMGVDDDHMS
+1048 CLLLTMGIDDEHVS
-1062 VLPQSLVSGDG
+1062 VLPPSLVSGDG
-1073 VVHVR
+1073 VVHIR

-1103 QERVNRDNLVELK
+1103 QERVNRDNLIELK
-1116 RVYAL
+1116 RIYTL
-1121 YRRLRLEETENRVR
+1121 YRQLRTEETENRVR
-1135 ESRRLRA
+1135 QSRRLRA
-1142 NSTTPSATGDDADE
+1142 SSSVSSSAIDDADE

-1167 ALDDLLLQ
+1167 ALDDLLVQ

-1230 LCAELQASQGAAL
+1230 LCADLQASQGAAL

-1265 FAFNEMQRKMLPD
+1265 FAFNEVQRKMLPD

-1283 VGTYK
+1283 AGTYK

>member
-1 MKITLRPGLSGVFP
+1 
-15 LRLALGLLALSNPCR
+15 
-30 VGRRFEERDDDE
+30 
-42 RMAAPPPAAGRAR
+42 MASPAPAVGRAR
-55 LAAQGSTIYD
+55 PAAKSAATIYD

-75 ADGPPPFA
+75 SDGPPPFV
-83 RSISHPVEMDPAHKT
+83 RSVSHSMEDPT
-98 IMSVADDD
+98 QNTMTVDDDD

-112 NTTSSIG
+112 NTSSSVG
-119 SIDLSDGNMR
+119 AIDLNDTGVRSAA
-129 GTTARATPLC
+129 ARATPLC

-163 HRGKAAKAAS
+163 HRGKAAKNTN
-173 GVKTRAPTR
+173 GMKQRTPIR
-182 PAAPSTFTADD
+182 PAAPTTFTADD

-283 EACQELA
+283 DSCQELA
-290 DAIRASKYSVNTSMS
+290 DAIRASKFSVNNSMS
-305 SFSIDAS
+305 SFSGAIDG
-312 NRRSSLLGATRATG
+312 RRSSLLARG
-326 TAVNTCRN
+326 TTFRI
-334 TESNVAN
+334 TEKDVSAL
-341 VAAHLEASGNSQHWD
+341 LEASASSQNWDETENSAV
-356 DEEPVE
+356 EETE
-362 MRTRRMNAHRL
+362 RRRINALRL

-386 PESVNGGPRRLY
+386 QESANGTQRRMY

-412 ARSVEHLTAADKDKD
+412 ARSVESADKDKD
-427 RSACFVAVSGFIR
+427 RTGCFVAVSGYIR
-440 SSNTFVDLG
+440 SSNTFVELG

-455 LTTLVAAC
+455 LTTLVTTC
-463 GAAASGASG
+463 GAATGASG
-472 EQAPVPFS
+472 EPTPVPFS
-480 VVMTAELERYD
+480 VVLTAELERYD

-500 QLTQSPGSVQGT
+500 LLTQSPGTSQGT

-522 QLLNSTP
+522 QLLGSTP
-529 CAVAVTERSTSSRE
+529 CAVMVTERSTSSRD
-543 SLVANN
+543 SISGNT
-549 PLPQQKKPNPGEPGG
+549 PLPQKKAGEPGG
-564 PLAPG
+564 SLPPG
-569 SGSSSSLTS
+569 SGSSSSLTG
-578 DSESL
+578 DSESV
-583 QLVVQAFRSV
+583 QLVVQTFHSL

-605 MANAKFLI
+605 MANAKYLI

-624 KMVNGTRIDFP
+624 GKMATGTRIDFQ
-635 GSTRGSDVRTF
+635 GNTRGSDVRTF
-646 MENDTFLTGTGLGGL
+646 MENDTFLTGIGLGTL
-661 NESPN
+661 NETPN

-706 QKRMHAKGPDP
+706 QKRLHVKLASP
-717 RSAERLN
+717 REIERLN
-724 VELEFLR
+724 AELDFLR

-741 QFLIQQEKRLL
+741 QFIIRQEKRLL

-758 KFFLAAKRAG
+758 KFFLIARRAG
-768 MTATPSE
+768 MTSVANE
-775 RESLGASSS
+775 RDSLGASNS
-784 SVASSASAAG
+784 SVASAASASAEAEA
-794 GDGGDPVAPFKR
+794 VAPFKR
-806 STYKNLNLWQFLPT
+806 STYKSLNLWQFLPT

-827 CTYKPPVTQNKPSR
+827 CTYKPPTNNKQGRS
-841 GGASVPLS
+841 GASAPLS

-872 GGYPASAPIV
+872 GGYPASVPVLTV
-882 TVVPTGAAE
+882 TPTGETE
-891 DEALLENSYD
+891 DEPLLDNSSED
-901 DMASPTSPLSSSRG
+901 DFQSPTSPLSSSRSG
-915 GIANVPST
+915 VSVTQTAQPS
-923 QVAPAG
+923 

-956 TTACLLATLDLA
+956 TTACILSSLDLA
-968 LSGSALHQAQLDR
+968 LSGSALHQAQIDR
-981 APTFGFLV
+981 APTFGFLM

-1026 TTSTFFSLKK
+1026 TTGTFFSLKK
-1036 YTPAGSNSNDND
+1036 YTPPGSNSNDNN
-1048 CLLLTMGVDDDHMS
+1048 CLLLTMGLDDDHMS

-1078 CVLFSQGVNEK
+1078 CVLFTQGVNEK

-1116 RVYAL
+1116 NIYAL
-1121 YRRLRLEETENRVR
+1121 YRRLRTEETENRVR
-1135 ESRRLRA
+1135 ESRRQRA
-1142 NSTTPSATGDDADE
+1142 NSTLSSAAADDADE

-1167 ALDDLLLQ
+1167 ALDDLLVQ

-1283 VGTYK
+1283 AGTYK

>member
-1 MKITLRPGLSGVFP
+1 MASG
-15 LRLALGLLALSNPCR
+15 S
-30 VGRRFEERDDDE
+30 
-42 RMAAPPPAAGRAR
+42 AR
-55 LAAQGSTIYD
+55 LAQGATIYD

-83 RSISHPVEMDPAHKT
+83 RSVSHPPEQRRAE
-98 IMSVADDD
+98 DDD
-106 FLSNLH
+106 FLANLH
-112 NTTSSIG
+112 NTSSSVG
-119 SIDLSDGNMR
+119 SVEL
-129 GTTARATPLC
+129 AAAPRATPLC

-163 HRGKAAKAAS
+163 HRGKAPKAAA
-173 GVKTRAPTR
+173 GMKQRAPAR

-283 EACQELA
+283 DSCQELA

-305 SFSIDAS
+305 SFLMDGPAP
-312 NRRSSLLGATRATG
+312 RSSLLGASRAT
-326 TAVNTCRN
+326 TVNAYRN
-334 TESNVAN
+334 TEKDTVSQL
-341 VAAHLEASGNSQHWD
+341 LEASATSQNWHDTENSVL
-356 DEEPVE
+356 DENDVN
-362 MRTRRMNAHRL
+362 RRRQNPLRL
-373 TASSASGSTRSGA
+373 TASSASGSTRSA
-386 PESVNGGPRRLY
+386 AQESVTGAQRKLY

-412 ARSVEHLTAADKDKD
+412 AISVEHITAADKDKD
-427 RSACFVAVSGFIR
+427 RTGCFVSVSGYIR
-440 SSNTFVDLG
+440 SSNTFVELG

-455 LTTLVAAC
+455 LTTLVTAC
-463 GAAASGASG
+463 GAASGASG

-480 VVMTAELERYD
+480 IVMTAELERYD

-500 QLTQSPGSVQGT
+500 LLTQSPGNIQGT

-522 QLLNSTP
+522 QLLGSSP
-529 CAVAVTERSTSSRE
+529 CAVAITERSTSSRD
-543 SLVANN
+543 SLAANH
-549 PLPQQKKPNPGEPGG
+549 PLPQQKKPSPGEPGG

-569 SGSSSSLTS
+569 SGSSSSLS
-578 DSESL
+578 ADNESV

-593 PPQSVLPTTGVD
+593 PPQNVLPTTGVD
-605 MANAKFLI
+605 MANAKYLI

-624 KMVNGTRIDFP
+624 AKMTNGARIDFP

-646 MENDTFLTGTGLGGL
+646 MENDTFLTGIGMGTL
-661 NESPN
+661 NEAPN
-666 GNLRFVAVDE
+666 GSLRFVAVDE

-688 VAYLDF
+688 IAYLDF

-706 QKRMHAKGPDP
+706 QKRLHAKGPDP
-717 RSAERLN
+717 RTVERLN
-724 VELEFLR
+724 AELKFLR

-752 DEQKDG
+752 DEQRDG

-768 MTATPSE
+768 MISVAND
-775 RESLGASSS
+775 RDSLGASSS
-784 SVASSASAAG
+784 SVASSASATG
-794 GDGGDPVAPFKR
+794 GESGEPVAPFKR
-806 STYKNLNLWQFLPT
+806 STYKSLNLWQFLPT

-827 CTYKPPVTQNKPSR
+827 CTYKPPTQNKPSR
-841 GGASVPLS
+841 SGASAPLS

-872 GGYPASAPIV
+872 GGYPASVPIMTVNPSGAPD
-882 TVVPTGAAE
+882 
-891 DEALLENSYD
+891 DEHFLESSYEGEFQ
-901 DMASPTSPLSSSRG
+901 SPTSPLSSSRG
-915 GIANVPST
+915 GQST
-923 QVAPAG
+923 ASSSQTTLPG

-939 LELQD
+939 LDLQD

-956 TTACLLATLDLA
+956 TAACLLASLDLA
-968 LSGSALHQAQLDR
+968 LSGSALHQAQIDR
-981 APTFGFLV
+981 APTFGFLM

-1016 NVFIQFRRHS
+1016 NVFIQFRRHP
-1026 TTSTFFSLKK
+1026 TTGSFFSLKK
-1036 YTPAGSNSNDND
+1036 YTPPGSNVNDND

-1062 VLPQSLVSGDG
+1062 VLPQSLVSGDAT
-1073 VVHVR
+1073 VHVR
-1078 CVLFSQGVNEK
+1078 CVLFTQGVNEK

-1103 QERVNRDNLVELK
+1103 QERVNRDNLQELK

-1121 YRRLRLEETENRVR
+1121 YRRLRVEETENRVR

-1142 NSTTPSATGDDADE
+1142 NGAIAAAAGDDADE

-1167 ALDDLLLQ
+1167 ALDDLLVQ

-1201 RALGGARVTCCKSGK
+1201 RALGGARITCCKSGK

>member
-1 MKITLRPGLSGVFP
+1 MASTG
-15 LRLALGLLALSNPCR
+15 R
-30 VGRRFEERDDDE
+30 VRI
-42 RMAAPPPAAGRAR
+42 AAK
-55 LAAQGSTIYD
+55 GSTIYD

-75 ADGPPPFA
+75 AGSPPAFA
-83 RSISHPVEMDPAHKT
+83 DSVPHPVEDPT
-98 IMSVADDD
+98 MTVDDDD
-106 FLSNLH
+106 FLRNMH
-112 NTTSSIG
+112 NTSS
-119 SIDLSDGNMR
+119 SVNATIDLDDGVTR
-129 GTTARATPLC
+129 PTAAPDPRELC

-144 FHNEVFETKERS
+144 LRKEIFETKERS

-163 HRGKAAKAAS
+163 HRGKATKNAS
-173 GVKTRAPTR
+173 SMKQRVPIRQIAS
-182 PAAPSTFTADD
+182 ATFTADD

-208 NWKTRFFILRSDCP
+208 NWKLRFFILRSDCP
-222 SLCYFTSE
+222 SLCYFRSE

-260 QIRTDAQTLLL
+260 QVRSDAHTLLL

-283 EACQELA
+283 DSCQELA
-290 DAIRASKYSVNTSMS
+290 DAIRASKFSVNA
-305 SFSIDAS
+305 SFSNTFDS
-312 NRRSSLLGATRATG
+312 KRSSLVRG
-326 TAVNTCRN
+326 TTADLRPTDMAETSASSQTWDE
-334 TESNVAN
+334 TESSTV
-341 VAAHLEASGNSQHWD
+341 L
-356 DEEPVE
+356 DEKNE
-362 MRTRRMNAHRL
+362 RRHRV
-373 TASSASGSTRSGA
+373 SSGSTKLTTQ
-386 PESVNGGPRRLY
+386 ERRTCQLY

-412 ARSVEHLTAADKDKD
+412 ARSVEHLDKDKD
-427 RSACFVAVSGFIR
+427 RTSCFVAVSGYIR
-440 SSNTFVDLG
+440 SSKTFVELG

-455 LTTLVAAC
+455 LTTLVTAC
-463 GAAASGASG
+463 GAAIDATG
-472 EQAPVPFS
+472 EQIPVPFS
-480 VVMTAELERYD
+480 IVMTAELKRYD
-491 QLRLTLCKT
+491 QLRLTLCKS
-500 QLTQSPGSVQGT
+500 QLTQSPGNSQGT
-512 IGVGRCLLDE
+512 FGMGRCLLDD
-522 QLLNSTP
+522 QLLGSTP
-529 CAVAVTERSTSSRE
+529 CAVQITERSSMSSRD
-543 SLVANN
+543 SLVANT
-549 PLPQQKKPNPGEPGG
+549 PIPQQKKLSSGESTRLLPVGTASQ
-564 PLAPG
+564 PVLAAD
-569 SGSSSSLTS
+569 SGSV
-578 DSESL
+578 

-593 PPQSVLPTTGVD
+593 PPQNVLPTTGVD
-605 MANAKFLI
+605 MANAKYLI
-613 PTTLA
+613 PSTLA
-618 PGRETA
+618 PGRETSGNIA
-624 KMVNGTRIDFP
+624 TGTRLDLA
-635 GSTRGSDVRTF
+635 GSTRGSDMRTF
-646 MENDTFLTGTGLGGL
+646 LENDTFLSGIGLCTL
-661 NESPN
+661 NEAPS
-666 GNLRFVAVDE
+666 GSLRFVAVDE

-694 LEEQALERSRWL
+694 LEEQALERSRWI
-706 QKRMHAKGPDP
+706 QKRLQTKTVHP
-717 RSAERLN
+717 RDDERLN

-752 DEQKDG
+752 DEQKD
-758 KFFLAAKRAG
+758 
-768 MTATPSE
+768 
-775 RESLGASSS
+775 ASTG
-784 SVASSASAAG
+784 G
-794 GDGGDPVAPFKR
+794 GDTIVAVAPFKR

-827 CTYKPPVTQNKPSR
+827 CTYKPPTQNNQCRSE
-841 GGASVPLS
+841 ASTPLS

-872 GGYPASAPIV
+872 GGFPASVPIM
-882 TVVPTGAAE
+882 TVYPTGAV
-891 DEALLENSYD
+891 DDITLDSSYEGD
-901 DMASPTSPLSSSRG
+901 FQSPTSPSFRG
-915 GIANVPST
+915 GKGNGTAT
-923 QVAPAG
+923 QAAQG
-929 DDSLAAFKLR
+929 DDSLAALKLR

-956 TTACLLATLDLA
+956 TTACILASLDLA
-968 LSGSALHQAQLDR
+968 LNGSALHQAQIDR
-981 APTFGFLV
+981 APTFGFLM

-1016 NVFIQFRRHS
+1016 NVFIQFRRHVV
-1026 TTSTFFSLKK
+1026 TGTFFSLRK
-1036 YTPAGSNSNDND
+1036 YAPPGSNANDNN
-1048 CLLLTMGVDDDHMS
+1048 CLLLTMGIDDNHMS
-1062 VLPQSLVSGDG
+1062 VLPQSLASGDE

-1103 QERVNRDNLVELK
+1103 QERINQDNLLELK
-1116 RVYAL
+1116 RIYAL
-1121 YRRLRLEETENRVR
+1121 YRQLRTDETENRAR
-1135 ESRRLRA
+1135 GSRRLRA
-1142 NSTTPSATGDDADE
+1142 NSGMKFAATNDADE

-1167 ALDDLLLQ
+1167 ALDDLLDQ

-1251 VRRRNVFMN
+1251 VRRRNVLMN

-1283 VGTYK
+1283 AGTYK

>member
-1 MKITLRPGLSGVFP
+1 
-15 LRLALGLLALSNPCR
+15 
-30 VGRRFEERDDDE
+30 
-42 RMAAPPPAAGRAR
+42 MAAPPAAAAGRAR

-83 RSISHPVEMDPAHKT
+83 RSISHSVEMDPAHKT
-98 IMSVADDD
+98 MAVDDDD
-106 FLSNLH
+106 FLANLH

-163 HRGKAAKAAS
+163 HRGKAGKAAA
-173 GVKTRAPTR
+173 GMKTRAPVR

-235 LGEIPITEDTIVLD
+235 LGDIPITEDTIVLD

-305 SFSIDAS
+305 SFSMDGP
-312 NRRSSLLGATRATG
+312 NRRSSLLGRG

-334 TESNVAN
+334 TESGAN

-356 DEEPVE
+356 DVTENSGVVAEDPVLE
-362 MRTRRMNAHRL
+362 MRARRMNAHRL

-386 PESVNGGPRRLY
+386 PESVSGGARRMY

-412 ARSVEHLTAADKDKD
+412 AKSVEHLAAADKEKD
-427 RSACFVAVSGFIR
+427 RTGCFVAVSGFIR

-455 LTTLVAAC
+455 LTTLVTAC
-463 GAAASGASG
+463 GAASGASG

-512 IGVGRCLLDE
+512 IGVGRCLLDD

-543 SLVANN
+543 SLIANN
-549 PLPQQKKPNPGEPGG
+549 PLPQLKKPNPGEPGG
-564 PLAPG
+564 PLPLG

-578 DSESL
+578 DSESV

-605 MANAKFLI
+605 MANAKYLI
-613 PTTLA
+613 PTMLA

-624 KMVNGTRIDFP
+624 KMANGSRMDFP
-635 GSTRGSDVRTF
+635 GGTRGSDVRTF

-706 QKRMHAKGPDP
+706 QKRMHTKGPDP
-717 RSAERLN
+717 RAVERMN
-724 VELEFLR
+724 AELEFLR

-768 MTATPSE
+768 MTAVPSE

-784 SVASSASAAG
+784 SVASAASAAG

-827 CTYKPPVTQNKPSR
+827 CSYKPPTQNKPSR
-841 GGASVPLS
+841 SGASAPLA

-891 DEALLENSYD
+891 DEVLLESSYD
-901 DMASPTSPLSSSRG
+901 GDMQSPTSPLSSSRSCNSN
-915 GIANVPST
+915 APST
-923 QVAPAG
+923 QSTSPA

-981 APTFGFLV
+981 APTFGFLM

-1016 NVFIQFRRHS
+1016 NVFIQFRRHA
-1026 TTSTFFSLKK
+1026 TTATFFSLKK

-1073 VVHVR
+1073 VVHIR
-1078 CVLFSQGVNEK
+1078 CVLFTQGVNEK

-1135 ESRRLRA
+1135 ESRRMRA
-1142 NSTTPSATGDDADE
+1142 NSTTASISGEDADE

-1175 IEHHICSPTSQYKK
+1175 IEHHICSSTSQYKK

-1283 VGTYK
+1283 AGTYK

>member
-1 MKITLRPGLSGVFP
+1 
-15 LRLALGLLALSNPCR
+15 
-30 VGRRFEERDDDE
+30 
-42 RMAAPPPAAGRAR
+42 MASPAPAVGRAR
-55 LAAQGSTIYD
+55 PAATGAATIYD

-75 ADGPPPFA
+75 AEGPPPFV
-83 RSISHPVEMDPAHKT
+83 RSVSHSMEDPT
-98 IMSVADDD
+98 QRTMTVDDDD

-112 NTTSSIG
+112 NTSSSVG
-119 SIDLSDGNMR
+119 TIDLNDGVR
-129 GTTARATPLC
+129 TGATARPTALC

-163 HRGKAAKAAS
+163 HRGKAAKNAS
-173 GVKTRAPTR
+173 GMKQRAPMR
-182 PAAPSTFTADD
+182 PTAPSTFTADD

-283 EACQELA
+283 DSCQELA
-290 DAIRASKYSVNTSMS
+290 DAIRASKFSVNTSMS
-305 SFSIDAS
+305 SFSGAIDG
-312 NRRSSLLGATRATG
+312 RRSSLLRG
-326 TAVNTCRN
+326 TTVTTFRP
-334 TESNVAN
+334 TERDV
-341 VAAHLEASGNSQHWD
+341 LEASASSQHWD
-356 DEEPVE
+356 EAETSAVDDIE
-362 MRTRRMNAHRL
+362 RSWKRRQNPQRL
-373 TASSASGSTRSGA
+373 TASSASGSTRSA
-386 PESVNGGPRRLY
+386 PQEYATVSQRRMY

-412 ARSVEHLTAADKDKD
+412 ARSVEHVAAADKDKD
-427 RSACFVAVSGFIR
+427 RTGCFVAVSGYIR
-440 SSNTFVDLG
+440 SSKTFVELG
-449 ATDAVK
+449 ATDVVK
-455 LTTLVAAC
+455 LTTLVTAC
-463 GAAASGASG
+463 GAASGAAG

-480 VVMTAELERYD
+480 VVLTAELERYE

-500 QLTQSPGSVQGT
+500 QLTQSPGNVQGT
-512 IGVGRCLLDE
+512 LGVGRCLLDE
-522 QLLNSTP
+522 QLLGSAP
-529 CAVAVTERSTSSRE
+529 CAVAVTERSTSSRD
-543 SLVANN
+543 SLAGNN
-549 PLPQQKKPNPGEPGG
+549 PLPQQQKAGEPGG
-564 PLAPG
+564 PLPSG
-569 SGSSSSLTS
+569 TGSSSSLAT
-578 DSESL
+578 DSESV

-593 PPQSVLPTTGVD
+593 PPQSVLPTTGVN
-605 MANAKFLI
+605 MANSKYLI

-624 KMVNGTRIDFP
+624 GKIATGTRLDFP

-646 MENDTFLTGTGLGGL
+646 MENDTFLTGIGLGAL
-661 NESPN
+661 NEAPN

-706 QKRMHAKGPDP
+706 QKRMHAKLANP
-717 RSAERLN
+717 REVERLN
-724 VELEFLR
+724 AELEFVR

-741 QFLIQQEKRLL
+741 QFLIRQEKRLL

-758 KFFLAAKRAG
+758 KFFLAAKGAG
-768 MTATPSE
+768 MTSVVNE
-775 RESLGASSS
+775 RDSLGVSSS
-784 SVASSASAAG
+784 SAASSASAG
-794 GDGGDPVAPFKR
+794 GGTETEAVAPFKR

-827 CTYKPPVTQNKPSR
+827 CTYKPPTSSTQGRS
-841 GGASVPLS
+841 GASAPLS

-872 GGYPASAPIV
+872 GGYPASVPV
-882 TVVPTGAAE
+882 LTVNPTCEAD
-891 DEALLENSYD
+891 DEPLLESSYEGD
-901 DMASPTSPLSSSRG
+901 FQSPTSPLSSSRG
-915 GIANVPST
+915 GSSSGTLTKATLPS
-923 QVAPAG
+923 

-956 TTACLLATLDLA
+956 TAACLLASLDLA
-968 LSGSALHQAQLDR
+968 LSGSALHQAQIDR

-1026 TTSTFFSLKK
+1026 TTGTFFSLKK
-1036 YTPAGSNSNDND
+1036 YTPPGSNAHDNN
-1048 CLLLTMGVDDDHMS
+1048 CLLLTMGIDDGHMS

-1078 CVLFSQGVNEK
+1078 CVLFTQGVNEK

-1103 QERVNRDNLVELK
+1103 QERVNRDNLIELK

-1121 YRRLRLEETENRVR
+1121 YRRLRTEETEDRVR

-1142 NSTTPSATGDDADE
+1142 NSTMAADDADE

-1167 ALDDLLLQ
+1167 ALDDLLVQ

>member
-1 MKITLRPGLSGVFP
+1 
-15 LRLALGLLALSNPCR
+15 
-30 VGRRFEERDDDE
+30 
-42 RMAAPPPAAGRAR
+42 
-55 LAAQGSTIYD
+55 
-65 SYPLSLRTFL
+65 
-75 ADGPPPFA
+75 
-83 RSISHPVEMDPAHKT
+83 
-98 IMSVADDD
+98 
-106 FLSNLH
+106 
-112 NTTSSIG
+112 
-119 SIDLSDGNMR
+119 
-129 GTTARATPLC
+129 
-139 STFGK
+139 
-144 FHNEVFETKERS
+144 
-156 KVLSALR
+156 
-163 HRGKAAKAAS
+163 
-173 GVKTRAPTR
+173 
-182 PAAPSTFTADD
+182 
-193 VLRAGTLTKQGSWRR
+193 
-208 NWKTRFFILRSDCP
+208 
-222 SLCYFTSE
+222 
-230 DKLEL
+230 
-235 LGEIPITEDTIVLD
+235 
-249 RSGGGHAPFRF
+249 
-260 QIRTDAQTLLL
+260 
-271 EAESRENQKRWI
+271 
-283 EACQELA
+283 
-290 DAIRASKYSVNTSMS
+290 
-305 SFSIDAS
+305 
-312 NRRSSLLGATRATG
+312 
-326 TAVNTCRN
+326 
-334 TESNVAN
+334 
-341 VAAHLEASGNSQHWD
+341 
-356 DEEPVE
+356 
-362 MRTRRMNAHRL
+362 
-373 TASSASGSTRSGA
+373 
-386 PESVNGGPRRLY
+386 
-398 DLSISVLMGRRSKL
+398 
-412 ARSVEHLTAADKDKD
+412 
-427 RSACFVAVSGFIR
+427 VAVSGYIR
-440 SSNTFVDLG
+440 SSNTFVELG

-455 LTTLVAAC
+455 LTTLVTAC
-463 GAAASGASG
+463 GAASGATG
-472 EQAPVPFS
+472 EQAPVPFNI
-480 VVMTAELERYD
+480 VMTAELERFE

-500 QLTQSPGSVQGT
+500 LLTQSPGNIQGT

-522 QLLNSTP
+522 QMLGSTP
-529 CAVAVTERSTSSRE
+529 CAVSVTERSTSSRD
-543 SLVANN
+543 SVHNQPVA
-549 PLPQQKKPNPGEPGG
+549 QQKKPSSGEPGG

-569 SGSSSSLTS
+569 SGSSSSLAS

-605 MANAKFLI
+605 MANSKYLI

-624 KMVNGTRIDFP
+624 GKIATGTRIDFP
-635 GSTRGSDVRTF
+635 GSRRGSDVRTF
-646 MENDTFLTGTGLGGL
+646 MENDTFLTGIGLGAL
-661 NESPN
+661 NEAPTGSV
-666 GNLRFVAVDE
+666 RFVAVDE

-688 VAYLDF
+688 IAYLDF
-694 LEEQALERSRWL
+694 LEEHALERSRRL
-706 QKRMHAKGPDP
+706 QKRLHMKAAHPHDI
-717 RSAERLN
+717 ERMN
-724 VELEFLR
+724 VELGFLR

-741 QFLIQQEKRLL
+741 QFLIRQEKRLL
-752 DEQKDG
+752 DEQRDG

-768 MTATPSE
+768 VVTAVNE

-784 SVASSASAAG
+784 SVASSSSAAG
-794 GDGGDPVAPFKR
+794 GETEAVAPFKR

-827 CTYKPPVTQNKPSR
+827 CTYKPPTSSKQSR
-841 GGASVPLS
+841 SGASAPLA

-872 GGYPASAPIV
+872 GGYPASVPV
-882 TVVPTGAAE
+882 LTVNPSGAE
-891 DEALLENSYD
+891 DDEPLLPSGFD
-901 DMASPTSPLSSSRG
+901 GDFQSPTSPLSSSRG
-915 GIANVPST
+915 TSVPST
-923 QVAPAG
+923 QPPPG
-929 DDSLAAFKLR
+929 NDSLAAFKLR

-944 RLTVIGSQILSA
+944 RITVIGSQILSA
-956 TTACLLATLDLA
+956 TVACLLASLDLA
-968 LSGSALHQAQLDR
+968 FSGSALHQAQIDR
-981 APTFGFLV
+981 APTFGYLM

-1026 TTSTFFSLKK
+1026 TTGSFFSLKK
-1036 YTPAGSNSNDND
+1036 YTPPGTNSSDNN
-1048 CLLLTMGVDDDHMS
+1048 CLLVTVGIDDDHMS

-1116 RVYAL
+1116 SVYAL
-1121 YRRLRLEETENRVR
+1121 YRRLRLQETETRVR

-1142 NSTTPSATGDDADE
+1142 NSTMAAAGSDDADE

-1167 ALDDLLLQ
+1167 ALDDLLVQ

-1265 FAFNEMQRKMLPD
+1265 FAFNEVQRKMLPD

-1283 VGTYK
+1283 AGTYK